1 MQAWQW
7 LISPRHKKK
16 KPHASGL
23 FSPIFFLRGHVVYL
37 FFFKKKHKMENTLLT
52 EINDTLF
59 VYLNFSYHYS
69 NLKLR
74 KVFFF
79 P

>member
-1 MQAWQW
+1 MQVGFLAQ
-7 LISPRHKKK
+7 
-16 KPHASGL
+16 
-23 FSPIFFLRGHVVYL
+23 FFFLRGHVVYL
-37 FFFKKKHKMENTLLT
+37 FFLKKKHKMENTLLT

-74 KVFFF
+74 KVFFSLEIHF
-79 P
+79 STYLDIKTSNKHS